1 MATADAVSIC
11 VRYVDG
17 GLGYVPIQCCQNDR
31 VSDLATQLQK
41 NAHYFGLSSEDIDLN
56 SLEIYQLSA
65 DEQKKPLHFRTPLRE
80 IGKAVVEFDNNSS
93 KGSKFQAWIVN
104 KIWKFVITMVRLWQV
119 IASIISGNIY
129 VLVCHAGSYGN
140 AVPLRCRTS
149 DTVYD
154 IATQI
159 KKQSHLFN
167 ISADQVSLNDVKL
180 WECDDDWNC
189 RRRLE
194 FNSLVVEKDLCM
206 IMFETYQ
213 VLRLSFKD
221 IASTFEVSIVCRDCH
236 TVHDVINI
244 VQQHI
249 AESKS
254 HNPVSNISLGDE
266 ILLLQSSDSVPN
278 RFSLL
283 PSTNPMKEFKDSD
296 LYFFVKSND
305 MNLRPSKMYFS
316 VTVRYTTE
324 RQTVQIL
331 LSEEDETFDMVEK
344 IHLYLDKF
352 KLSSDI
358 INEVYTHGN
367 EIVISEEGTTDILEY
382 DQRIQALDNTKFT
395 FSIITKA
402 MKTISLD
409 DVASQV
415 NDQIIAF
422 FGAPGHGKSTT
433 INSIITSLAGIYQP
447 IAQTW
452 KGSSTGTAVVSTYP
466 IKLKNKTFT
475 CLDVPGNGLKKLSSG
490 GDVNHAREVI
500 SLLLD
505 GKFPK
510 DQKLDY
516 WSLLSMTS
524 IWTYMTKPSTGR
536 VDVVMIVA
544 KCDAEFDELNTVVIE
559 EAKRKERTVPVFLV
573 LTHID
578 KIDRAQLQDKVEVTS
593 KKSQINRSRIFTIS
607 NYGHSNHETIEDSRQ
622 NYILSALKTILHIAQ

>member
-213 VLRLSFKD
+213 D
-221 IASTFEVSIVCRDCH
+221 
-236 TVHDVINI
+236 
-244 VQQHI
+244 
-249 AESKS
+249 
-254 HNPVSNISLGDE
+254 
-266 ILLLQSSDSVPN
+266 
-278 RFSLL
+278 
-283 PSTNPMKEFKDSD
+283 
-296 LYFFVKSND
+296 
-305 MNLRPSKMYFS
+305 FS